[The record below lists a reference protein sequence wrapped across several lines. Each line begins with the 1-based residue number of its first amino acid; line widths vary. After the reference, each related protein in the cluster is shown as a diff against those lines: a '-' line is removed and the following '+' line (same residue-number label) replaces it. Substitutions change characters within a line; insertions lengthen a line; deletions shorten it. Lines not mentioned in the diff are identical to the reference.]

1 MGLFFRRHNEILL
14 NRIHKRIRIANR
26 SRRIAGKEEKEKGR
40 LIALFLKL
48 STTALEAFT
57 MGASAAI
64 SLYCGSKTPRNRR
77 K

>member
-1 MGLFFRRHNEILL
+1 M
-14 NRIHKRIRIANR
+14 
-26 SRRIAGKEEKEKGR
+26 
-40 LIALFLKL
+40 IALFLKL
-48 STTALEAFT
+48 SKMALEAFS

>member
-1 MGLFFRRHNEILL
+1 MMT
-14 NRIHKRIRIANR
+14 
-26 SRRIAGKEEKEKGR
+26 
-40 LIALFLKL
+40 LFLKL
-48 STTALEAFT
+48 SKSAFEAFT